1 MVDQS
6 KKKKKKGFKPAIVA
20 HAFNAS
26 RKQRQADVFGIE
38 VTLVYI
44 VRSYLKQQQKWIKAE
59 MYKVIDSFNIENL
72 DSPPLQGA

>member
-1 MVDQS
+1 MRQVEGRNFS
-6 KKKKKKGFKPAIVA
+6 WRLGVV
-20 HAFNAS
+20 S
-26 RKQRQADVFGIE
+26 WEQRQADVFGIE